1 MITGK
6 TTALSIWTSV
16 GKVMSLLFNML
27 SRFVIAFLP
36 RRYTIEVQEILDI
49 RDTGRERDEG
59 RKEGTGRKEGGKE
72 MNDCLKAGGTSFTST
87 TLRSPFA
94 IGRDLLEENAG

>member
-1 MITGK
+1 
-6 TTALSIWTSV
+6 
-16 GKVMSLLFNML
+16 
-27 SRFVIAFLP
+27 
-36 RRYTIEVQEILDI
+36 
-49 RDTGRERDEG
+49 
-59 RKEGTGRKEGGKE
+59 

>member
-1 MITGK
+1 
-6 TTALSIWTSV
+6 
-16 GKVMSLLFNML
+16 MSLLFNML

-59 RKEGTGRKEGGKE
+59 RKEGGKE

>member
-1 MITGK
+1 
-6 TTALSIWTSV
+6 
-16 GKVMSLLFNML
+16 ML

-59 RKEGTGRKEGGKE
+59 RKGREGKREGRK
-72 MNDCLKAGGTSFTST
+72 
-87 TLRSPFA
+87 
-94 IGRDLLEENAG
+94 